1 MDYVPAHGDATR
13 KDDRDEISGAR
24 VFDGEDQGKFIIDNN
39 WSHEF
44 QVISSMETSVLP
56 LFWLLSIGY
65 GTRLR
70 MQQLQQRDW
79 IEQQKRE
86 KELLKEQ
93 EKFRDTAFDVQT
105 KHFNQLL
112 EEA

>member
-1 MDYVPAHGDATR
+1 
-13 KDDRDEISGAR
+13 
-24 VFDGEDQGKFIIDNN
+24 
-39 WSHEF
+39 
-44 QVISSMETSVLP
+44 
-56 LFWLLSIGY
+56 
-65 GTRLR
+65 